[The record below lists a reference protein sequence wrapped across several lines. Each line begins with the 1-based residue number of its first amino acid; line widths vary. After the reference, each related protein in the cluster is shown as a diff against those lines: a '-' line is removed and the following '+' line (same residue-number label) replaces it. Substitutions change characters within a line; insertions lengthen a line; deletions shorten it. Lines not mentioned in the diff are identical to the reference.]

1 MADTLSLDIQ
11 ARLAWVF
18 LDGLDLSTVQDD
30 SALEFK
36 QSITDGTGA
45 NEADKIWH
53 DRRTLAASASET
65 LDLSGLTHT
74 LFGSTVTID
83 LAKVKCLFIKNL
95 ATSPG
100 EELLAG
106 GAASDAFEVPF
117 GNVAGGVVEVGPNS
131 PLLLAHLLDG
141 WTVGSDVNLKIANTG
156 SGDITYDIVIVG
168 TSS

>member
-1 MADTLSLDIQ
+1 MADTLSLDVQ

-36 QSITDGTGA
+36 LSLSDGTGA

-53 DRRTLAASASET
+53 DRRTLSASASET
-65 LDLSGLTHT
+65 LDLSALTHT

-83 LAKVKCLFIKNL
+83 LAKVKCLFIKNR

-100 EELLAG
+100 DELVIG
-106 GAASDAFEVPF
+106 GAASNAFEVPF
-117 GNVAGGVVEVGPNS
+117 GNVAGGVVAVGPNS
-131 PLLLAHLLDG
+131 PLLLANLTDG